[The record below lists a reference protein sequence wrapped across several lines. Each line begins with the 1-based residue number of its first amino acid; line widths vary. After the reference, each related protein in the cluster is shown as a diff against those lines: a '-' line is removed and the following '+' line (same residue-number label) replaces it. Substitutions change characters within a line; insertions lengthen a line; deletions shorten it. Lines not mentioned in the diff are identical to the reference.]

1 MSTQSVKPIPEGMHS
16 ITPHLCCAGA
26 MDAIAFYKKA
36 FNAVEVLRLVGPNG
50 ILIHGAVKI
59 GDSQI
64 MLAEE
69 NPDWG
74 NLGPKSLK
82 GTPVTIHLAVENVDA
97 TFAQA
102 VAAGAKVLMPVTD
115 MFWGDRYGQVE
126 DPFGYRWAVATRIR
140 DLSPAEMQEA
150 ASQMCK

>member
-1 MSTQSVKPIPEGMHS
+1 MHS